1 MAIKNDRFN
10 VFKDYIRK
18 NDPQAI
24 KEDKYYTVKG
34 YIHADMHKL
43 VTIKHCLRI
52 DGHWWRIRCY
62 KDVDINSET
71 GYEYVKLDHFVV
83 ESFEEE
89 PNL

>member
-18 NDPQAI
+18 NDPRAI
-24 KEDKYYTVKG
+24 REDRYYTIKG
-34 YIHADMHKL
+34 YIHADKHRL
-43 VTIKHCLRI
+43 VTIKHCLWL
-52 DGHWWRIRCY
+52 DGHWWRRRYY

-71 GYEYVKLDHFVV
+71 GYEYVKLEHFIV